1 MAEEDP
7 GQLQEGVTIQDDP
20 ERGKLEPKTWIDPIR
35 RTLNMGSWR
44 WLKQKNQQK
53 MIQMNHKRESH
64 YKIILKAEKD
74 LDKPKKLVPKTL
86 DETKSEKPSNGEAGG
101 N

>member
-1 MAEEDP
+1 
-7 GQLQEGVTIQDDP
+7 
-20 ERGKLEPKTWIDPIR
+20 
-35 RTLNMGSWR
+35 
-44 WLKQKNQQK
+44 
-53 MIQMNHKRESH
+53 MIQMNHKRKSH
-64 YKIILKAEKD
+64 YKIILKTEKD

>member
-1 MAEEDP
+1 
-7 GQLQEGVTIQDDP
+7 
-20 ERGKLEPKTWIDPIR
+20 
-35 RTLNMGSWR
+35 
-44 WLKQKNQQK
+44 

-86 DETKSEKPSNGEAGG
+86 DETKSEKLPTGKLEETEIDDVEEDDPGERRE
-101 N
+101 